1 MPNDMPPRERV
12 LTTFAHR
19 EPDRVPLW
27 FGMSPEFQANAK
39 RQLGVDDEGL
49 LVRLGDDFRRVFATY
64 VGPPIQLQA
73 ADATYRTPFGV
84 ERHGLGYGQPIRLPL
99 AGATLREIHDYAWP
113 DPAWMDVS
121 QIRSAALAYQR
132 EYAILGGDWS
142 PFWHDAIDLLGME
155 DLLFKMHDEPALVD
169 ALLQHVVDY
178 YFEVSRRIF
187 DAAAD
192 AIDIFFIGND
202 FGSQF
207 GPLVGPEWFA
217 RFLLPHLQRLIELGH
232 AYGLRVQLHCCG
244 GFAPLLPQMIKA
256 GLDAVHAVQSSCLG
270 MDLARLKADFG
281 RQIVFNGAIDS
292 HHALIQGT
300 PDSVRATTRDVLRIM
315 MPGGGYVAGAS
326 HDYILEET
334 PVENV
339 VAMSDAVREFGVYRR
354 SN

>member
-1 MPNDMPPRERV
+1 MIPRQRV
-12 LTTFAHR
+12 LTTFAHQ

-27 FGMSPEFQANAK
+27 FGMSPEFQAHAK
-39 RQLGVDDEGL
+39 RRLGVDDEGL
-49 LVRLGDDFRRVFATY
+49 LVRLGDDFRRVFAAY
-64 VGPPIQLQA
+64 AGPSVPLQA

-99 AGATLREIHDYAWP
+99 AGASLREIHDYAWP

-121 QIRSAALAYQR
+121 QIRSEAMASDRQF
-132 EYAILGGDWS
+132 AILGGDWS

-155 DLLFKMHDEPALVD
+155 ELLLKMHDEPALVD
-169 ALLQHVVDY
+169 ALLQHIVDY

-192 AIDIFFIGND
+192 AMDIFFIGND

-207 GPLVGPEWFA
+207 GPLVGPDLFA
-217 RFLLPHLQRLIELGH
+217 RFLLPHLQRLIDLGH
-232 AYGLRVQLHCCG
+232 AYGLKVQLHCCG
-244 GFAPLLPQMIKA
+244 GFAPLLPMMIQA
-256 GLDAVHAVQSSCLG
+256 GLDAVHAVQPSCLG
-270 MDLARLKADFG
+270 MDLAKLKAEFG

-292 HHALIQGT
+292 HRALIQGT
-300 PDSVRATTRDVLRIM
+300 PDSVRVTTREVLRIM

-334 PVENV
+334 PVDNV
-339 VAMSDAVREFGVYRR
+339 LAMSDAVREFGVYAAR
-354 SN
+354 S